1 MYTEEEVLPDLCVE
15 MWELPLGVCSVN
27 SFPLLSAY
35 SSYIYLQCATQEHV
49 PAEALTD
56 TQHLPQIHGWL
67 PGGRW
72 NLTLSATPCVR
83 TQTDLMSDFFIYMCI
98 LFGVKPLSAEI
109 DVCLL
114 ILLVTVFDIQNFFYK
129 FKCMWNQLSFSF
141 LYYSLHSVYL

>member
-1 MYTEEEVLPDLCVE
+1 MLPVSAQFLKGGE
-15 MWELPLGVCSVN
+15 GEAVC
-27 SFPLLSAY
+27 PLLCCVTRKQTCVRHIEDTSC
-35 SSYIYLQCATQEHV
+35 LQT
-49 PAEALTD
+49 EALTD

-114 ILLVTVFDIQNFFYK
+114 ILLLN
-129 FKCMWNQLSFSF
+129 
-141 LYYSLHSVYL
+141 SLKNH